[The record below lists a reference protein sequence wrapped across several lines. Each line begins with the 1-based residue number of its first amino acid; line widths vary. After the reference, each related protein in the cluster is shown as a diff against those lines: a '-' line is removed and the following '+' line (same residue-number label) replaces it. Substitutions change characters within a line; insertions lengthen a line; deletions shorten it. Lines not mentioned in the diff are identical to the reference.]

1 MDFDRAIVKS
11 LFFGTKPG
19 NVLAAVNDEGYK
31 HGRFKADLANLL
43 SVSLPEFTSREMES
57 LARKEL
63 SGYNDDTFWKYPFDK
78 ITDIGN
84 KVMVYDD
91 DGRLS
96 IKDEHILR
104 WGETTRYIG

>member
-11 LFFGTKPG
+11 LFFGSKPG

-43 SVSLPEFTSREMES
+43 SVTLPEFTSREMEA

-63 SGYNDDTFWKYPFDK
+63 S
-78 ITDIGN
+78 
-84 KVMVYDD
+84 
-91 DGRLS
+91 
-96 IKDEHILR
+96 
-104 WGETTRYIG
+104 RYFLEISFRQNHRHRQQSNGV